1 MYEKPPKK
9 RVCTIG
15 KIGIDGIDGLY
26 VHSVI
31 RGVMCG
37 GELGSVL
44 TNHRLP
50 PKYAGTTA
58 GTTAPHCRDTC
69 SVQVYYDCSCL
80 LWTSETD
87 FTSDC
92 FVTASLKNLKIC
104 VTFSRGSAKLGEAH

>member
-1 MYEKPPKK
+1 MS
-9 RVCTIG
+9 VCTIG

-50 PKYAGTTA
+50 PKYTNSALLVPLLVPLHRTA
-58 GTTAPHCRDTC
+58 GIRAVCRSTMTAVAFSGHLRQILRLIVL
-69 SVQVYYDCSCL
+69 SLQV
-80 LWTSETD
+80 
-87 FTSDC
+87 
-92 FVTASLKNLKIC
+92 
-104 VTFSRGSAKLGEAH
+104 